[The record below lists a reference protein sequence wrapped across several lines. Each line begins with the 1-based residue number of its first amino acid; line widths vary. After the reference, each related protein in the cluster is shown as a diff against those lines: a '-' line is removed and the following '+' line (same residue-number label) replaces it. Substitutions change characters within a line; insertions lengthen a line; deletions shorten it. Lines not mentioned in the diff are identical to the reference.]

1 MSGSSS
7 FDPFGGMGHPSS
19 TTRDHGAPYPSSVP
33 VSPEHDRV
41 AVHTAV
47 TDAQRTCCPLMSSE
61 EMYVKH
67 SSACV
72 RDSNTCVWQQHLF
85 AIPSTGV
92 PDSILDL
99 QEPAHRISPVN
110 PLANSKERPRGPRRG
125 IPFRTF
131 SNRT

>member
-1 MSGSSS
+1 
-7 FDPFGGMGHPSS
+7 MGHPSS
-19 TTRDHGAPYPSSVP
+19 TTRDRGAPYPSSVP

-72 RDSNTCVWQQHLF
+72 RDSSTCVWQQHLF
-85 AIPSTGV
+85 AIHVEGIGHTSCC
-92 PDSILDL
+92 
-99 QEPAHRISPVN
+99 HRQVLLSMRPEH
-110 PLANSKERPRGPRRG
+110 ERFTSVYSADKMGRQLRRAAV
-125 IPFRTF
+125 
-131 SNRT
+131 